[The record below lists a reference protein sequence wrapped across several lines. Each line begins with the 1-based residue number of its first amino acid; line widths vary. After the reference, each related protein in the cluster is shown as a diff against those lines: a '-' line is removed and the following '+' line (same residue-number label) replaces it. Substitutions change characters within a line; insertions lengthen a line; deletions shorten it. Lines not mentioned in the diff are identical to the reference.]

1 MSSRHRAREFVLKAL
16 YAYEQGGQTSD
27 QIAEAILNEGRL
39 KNDNDLMF
47 ALRLYAK
54 VVGQHDDID
63 SYIESMATNWKIE
76 RLAVIDK
83 NILRIAICEVI
94 YFPDIPM
101 KVAINEAIE
110 LAKKFSTDQSASF
123 VNGILDKVMQKELAR
138 ENR

>member
-16 YAYEQGGQTSD
+16 YAFEQGEQTSE
-27 QIAEAILNEGRL
+27 QIVESILNDERIKHDDDLRFAIRL
-39 KNDNDLMF
+39 FEK
-47 ALRLYAK
+47 AIGK
-54 VVGQHDDID
+54 HDDID
-63 SYIESMATNWKIE
+63 VYIESMANNWKLE

-83 NILRIAICEVI
+83 NILRLAICEVI

-110 LAKKFSTDQSASF
+110 LAKKFSTSQSASF

-138 ENR
+138 EK